1 MIKIN
6 KALKLGGN
14 SRRVSSFNRCLM
26 EHLLE
31 IIALLTQM
39 LWVSSESKYCF
50 IKCKTLTYIVD
61 GDTMTIIWN
70 TLTIMAGP
78 IM

>member
-31 IIALLTQM
+31 IIAPKSDMRYIHKPKLDYDQYN
-39 LWVSSESKYCF
+39 KCF
-50 IKCKTLTYIVD
+50 
-61 GDTMTIIWN
+61 
-70 TLTIMAGP
+70 
-78 IM
+78 

>member
-31 IIALLTQM
+31 IIASSTQM
-39 LWVSSESKYCF
+39 KLSISLNQDSFNGVSGVLGS
-50 IKCKTLTYIVD
+50 
-61 GDTMTIIWN
+61 
-70 TLTIMAGP
+70 
-78 IM
+78 